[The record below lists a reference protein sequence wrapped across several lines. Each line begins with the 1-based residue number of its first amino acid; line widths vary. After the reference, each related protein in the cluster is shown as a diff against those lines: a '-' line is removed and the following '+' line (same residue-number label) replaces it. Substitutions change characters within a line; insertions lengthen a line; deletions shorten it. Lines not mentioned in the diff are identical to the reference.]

1 MRRRL
6 RDRLR
11 GCADAGHGFSF
22 PYCVDASNEP
32 NEYCDSIDITL
43 MKTAKQEH
51 DANISGLRRLCYG
64 WILSPV
70 RMVAFLAASHACHS
84 VAFRITDSCSLW
96 CGGGLTPCFL
106 TVVKMS
112 VLCKNGDL
120 KMSILCKTKLLKLSV
135 LCILCLEC
143 YDSQYICRDDR
154 GLQC

>member
-70 RMVAFLAASHACHS
+70 LMVAHVFNMRAMHVTLLRFTLRICAFPG
-84 VAFRITDSCSLW
+84 VAEVWFPCLW
-96 CGGGLTPCFL
+96 LWRKL
-106 TVVKMS
+106 S

-120 KMSILCKTKLLKLSV
+120 KLSI

-143 YDSQYICRDDR
+143 YIFQYICRR
-154 GLQC
+154 

>member
-1 MRRRL
+1 
-6 RDRLR
+6 
-11 GCADAGHGFSF
+11 
-22 PYCVDASNEP
+22 
-32 NEYCDSIDITL
+32 

-70 RMVAFLAASHACHS
+70 RMVAFWQQATHAILS
-84 VAFRITDSCSLW
+84 RFALRIHVLS
-96 CGGGLTPCFL
+96 GVVGGLTPCFL

-112 VLCKNGDL
+112 ILCKNGDL
-120 KMSILCKTKLLKLSV
+120 KMPILRKTKLLKLSV

>member
-70 RMVAFLAASHACHS
+70 RMVAFLAASHTCHS

-96 CGGGLTPCFL
+96 CGGRSDSLLFDCGKNVYFVQKWRFENAYFAQNQAFEIVCF
-106 TVVKMS
+106 VHFMS
-112 VLCKNGDL
+112 
-120 KMSILCKTKLLKLSV
+120 
-135 LCILCLEC
+135 
-143 YDSQYICRDDR
+143 
-154 GLQC
+154 